1 MSFRR
6 LRILG
11 VRNLADADLD
21 LGVGENWFV
30 GENGAGKTSI
40 LEAIYVASRGRGFR
54 AGGLRAIANRELGRF
69 EIFAELSG
77 CDAGKVGVG
86 FYRGS
91 EPLTVRIDGET
102 RSRAALVGA
111 TRILY
116 FGSHSHQLVE
126 GGPKVRRQFMDWGAF
141 HVKQGFPG
149 AWSHYARALRQRNA
163 ALRSRDLRTAEALE
177 GPLSAAG
184 EILSNGRR
192 ELVDALRGPFARV
205 CKALQVTLEVEL
217 RYRRGWRSEFGSLSE
232 AFREGRGH
240 DATRETTMVGP
251 HRAELALVCENRPA
265 KEVLSHGQ
273 EKLVALALIIAQA
286 EVVSSGPEC
295 DVALLL
301 DDLAA
306 ELDTLRYEAA
316 IAEVRR
322 LGHQFV
328 CTATSERLVPQPT
341 PGTARVFHVKHGAIA
356 QVL

>member
-1 MSFRR
+1 MSFCR

-11 VRNLADADLD
+11 VRNLADSDFE
-21 LGVGENWFV
+21 LGIGENWFV

-54 AGGLRAIANRELGRF
+54 AGGIRAIANRERGCF

-102 RSRAALVGA
+102 RNRAALVGA
-111 TRILY
+111 SRVLY

-141 HVKQGFPG
+141 HVKQGFAG
-149 AWSHYARALRQRNA
+149 AWSHYTHALRQRNA
-163 ALRSRDLRTAEALE
+163 ALRNRDLRSAAALE

-184 EILSNGRR
+184 ETLSIARH
-192 ELVDALRGPFARV
+192 ELVEALKDPFNRIRI
-205 CKALQVTLEVEL
+205 ALKVAPEVEL
-217 RYRRGWRSEFGSLSE
+217 RYRPGWGSDSRSLKAAFGES
-232 AFREGRGH
+232 RDH
-240 DATRETTMVGP
+240 DARRETTMVGP
-251 HRAELALVCENRPA
+251 HRAELALVCAQRPA
-265 KEVLSHGQ
+265 KEVLSRGQ
-273 EKLVALALIIAQA
+273 EKLVALALIMAQA
-286 EVVSSGPEC
+286 EVVGGALEG
-295 DVALLL
+295 DVSLLL

-306 ELDTLRYEAA
+306 ELDASRYETA
-316 IAEVRR
+316 IAEIRS
-322 LGHQFV
+322 LGHQFL
-328 CTATSERLVPQPT
+328 CTATSEGLVPQPV
-341 PGTARVFHVKHGAIA
+341 PRTARVFHVKRGAIA